1 MSWRSLSWWDIDS
14 YVVGVLA
21 ICFGV
26 FAKNDWLAFL
36 RYRDGTQPSPP
47 AARTLMIVTGV
58 GLILITYYARS
69 HGY

>member
-1 MSWRSLSWWDIDS
+1 MSWHSLSWWDICS
-14 YVVGVLA
+14 YVAGVLA

-26 FAKNDWLAFL
+26 FAKNDLLASL

-47 AARTLMIVTGV
+47 AARTLMIVIRV
-58 GLILITYYARS
+58 GLILITYYVRS